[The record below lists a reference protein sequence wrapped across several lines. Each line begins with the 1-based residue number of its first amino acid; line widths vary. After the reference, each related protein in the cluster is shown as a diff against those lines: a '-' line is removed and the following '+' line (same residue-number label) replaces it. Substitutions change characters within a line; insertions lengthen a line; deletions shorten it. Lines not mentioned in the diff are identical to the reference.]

1 MDNEFREKTESILK
15 SLSLEEKVRMI
26 HGCGLFRT
34 GEIKNKGIPSLV
46 FSDGPMGVRQE
57 FPDASWTPVGNSDDY
72 VSYCPSNT
80 AIAASWNPQ
89 IAKTC
94 GEVLGEEARARGK
107 DVILAP
113 GVNIQRTPL
122 CGRNFEYMG
131 EDPCLASAMA
141 VPLIRGIQESDV
153 AACVKHFA
161 LNSQETERLWV
172 NVEADDRTLREIYL
186 PAFRAAIKEGGAEC
200 IMGAYNLFRGKHC
213 CENKELND
221 LILRKEWGFDGVYVS
236 DWGAVHNTKEAA
248 ETSLDVEMS
257 VTTDFNQYCLADPL
271 LKEVREGRISEEC
284 IDRKAGHILKLMF
297 RLKMIDAMWFESEGG
312 RYASVIPC
320 KDRKKGS
327 CNTEDHRTAIR
338 KASEESI
345 VLLKNEGGLLPL
357 CSEKMKR
364 ILVIGDNAERLHS
377 DGGGSAEIKALYEI
391 SPLMG
396 IKNRLGGNCL
406 VEFARGYDSD
416 RKRSIANWQQ
426 TSLESVNWDK
436 AQEERDSVAQLQKM
450 QYRLQL
456 RKEAVL
462 KTRDADAVI
471 VIGGLNHD
479 FDVEGKDRSDMEL
492 PYDQDQLIE
501 EVLKERPDAVIVI
514 KAGSPVSMDR
524 WSGRAKAILWDWYGG
539 MEDGRALSEIIFG
552 DVNPSG
558 KLPMSMPF
566 RASLCPALILGD
578 YPGRPLDEEE
588 KQRMNAHLTET
599 YREGIFVGYRY
610 YEKFRIPV
618 QFCFGHGLS
627 YTEFTYSGLRIRL
640 PEERSRG
647 IFIYADIKN
656 TGSVTGKETV
666 QIYAGLKDAPDD
678 FPVKELKAFRK
689 VQLRPGESYTVAA
702 ELLPSAFSSWHTD
715 ESEFTVDEGK
725 YCIYVGSSLDDIR
738 LSAEVTVSR
747 EFFSCQYC

>member
-1 MDNEFREKTESILK
+1 MDGMVVSDANAIRECILHGIAEDDRDAARQAVCAGLDMDMGTEIYLNHLKDLAEEETAVMSAVDEAVRRILSVK
-15 SLSLEEKVRMI
+15 MWL
-26 HGCGLFRT
+26 GLFENPYVSEEEMKLVSAVSPKHRDLCLKAAEEPIVLLKNDT
-34 GEIKNKGIPSLV
+34 GILPLAHHTKISLV
-46 FSDGPMGVRQE
+46 GTLADS
-57 FPDASWTPVGNSDDY
+57 
-72 VSYCPSNT
+72 
-80 AIAASWNPQ
+80 
-89 IAKTC
+89 
-94 GEVLGEEARARGK
+94 EE
-107 DVILAP
+107 
-113 GVNIQRTPL
+113 
-122 CGRNFEYMG
+122 
-131 EDPCLASAMA
+131 
-141 VPLIRGIQESDV
+141 
-153 AACVKHFA
+153 
-161 LNSQETERLWV
+161 NSQETERLWV

-312 RYASVIPC
+312 RYASVISC

-338 KASEESI
+338 KTSEESI

-406 VEFARGYDSD
+406 VEFARGYDSG
-416 RKRSIANWQQ
+416 RKSSIANWQQ

-471 VIGGLNHD
+471 VI
-479 FDVEGKDRSDMEL
+479 
-492 PYDQDQLIE
+492 
-501 EVLKERPDAVIVI
+501 

-524 WSGRAKAILWDWYGG
+524 WSGRAKAILWDWYRG
-539 MEDGRALSEIIFG
+539 MEDGRVLSEIIFG

-747 EFFSCQYC
+747 EFFSCQHC